1 MAVDLGDY
9 TPALKAGLKKAGF
22 ACVYV
27 ASAGKACRV
36 GYALDLPAAIKRLQ
50 RASPV
55 PIEVED
61 AIWVPD
67 RGIATNIAQSVLA
80 GLGDHRSAGGW
91 HSLPASSVAGEVG
104 LTTLKLY
111 PGATAVTHEKLV
123 GEWGR
128 RSQPNACAFSSK
140 PER

>member
-50 RASPV
+50 RSSPV

-61 AIWVPD
+61 AVWVPD

-80 GLGDHRSAGGW
+80 GLASHRSIGGW
-91 HSLPASSVAGEVG
+91 HNLPAASVAGEVG
-104 LTTLKLY
+104 LTTFKLY
-111 PGATAVTHEKLV
+111 PGATAMPHQELLGKW
-123 GEWGR
+123 ER
-128 RSQPNACAFSSK
+128 RI
-140 PER
+140 